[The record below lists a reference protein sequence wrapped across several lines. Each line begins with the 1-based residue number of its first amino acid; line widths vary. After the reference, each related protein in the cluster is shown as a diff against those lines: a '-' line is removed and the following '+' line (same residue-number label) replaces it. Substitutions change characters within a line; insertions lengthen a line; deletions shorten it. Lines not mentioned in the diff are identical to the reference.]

1 MQEATKSA
9 VVVGAAPEGA
19 DDPQSAARAVREM
32 FTAIAPRY
40 DLLNHVLSFNI
51 DRMWW
56 RRTARAFRAIL
67 ARPDARILDLC
78 CGTGDMTFALRR
90 QAGKSTKSAAQILGA
105 DFSHAMLQRAS
116 AKSRAPQ
123 NGSNSGGSSSGGSGP
138 AISGW
143 IEADALNLPFPSNH
157 FDLVTSAFGFR
168 NLADYDAGLRE
179 IARVLRPGGECGI
192 LDFGEPKGMMGALY
206 RIYFKQV
213 LPRVGTLISG
223 VRGPYAY
230 LPASVERF
238 PPPRRNAGE
247 NEARRLCRSHL
258 DALHL
263 RNRGPLSR
271 QEIADRIKEKIKCRD
286 SQPRLSLFDQ
296 VATNARPAAVCLR
309 PQYRPR

>member
-1 MQEATKSA
+1 MQETTVHEASKSA

-19 DDPQSAARAVREM
+19 SDPRSAARAVRDM

-56 RRTARAFRAIL
+56 RRTARAFRDVL
-67 ARPDARILDLC
+67 ARPDARVLDLC

-90 QAGKSTKSAAQILGA
+90 QAGKSKAIAPQILGA
-105 DFSHAMLQRAS
+105 DFSHAMLQRAA

-123 NGSNSGGSSSGGSGP
+123 NGSNSGKSGLE
-138 AISGW
+138 ISGW

-179 IARVLRPGGECGI
+179 IFRVLRPGGECGI
-192 LDFGEPKGMMGALY
+192 LDFGEPSGMMGALY

-238 PPPRRNAGE
+238 PPPEEMLARMKHAGFT
-247 NEARRLCRSHL
+247 EATWTPYTFGIAGLY
-258 DALHL
+258 
-263 RNRGPLSR
+263 RG
-271 QEIADRIKEKIKCRD
+271 KK
-286 SQPRLSLFDQ
+286 
-296 VATNARPAAVCLR
+296 
-309 PQYRPR
+309 